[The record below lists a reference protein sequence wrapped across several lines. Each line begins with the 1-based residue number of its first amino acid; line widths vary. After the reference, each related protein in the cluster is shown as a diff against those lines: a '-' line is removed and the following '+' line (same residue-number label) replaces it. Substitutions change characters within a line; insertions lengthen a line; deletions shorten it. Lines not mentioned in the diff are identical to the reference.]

1 MMTGHGGETILEK
14 IILESVTNQKKRRKE
29 VRNMTKTY
37 FVTFDVVANVT
48 FEVEA
53 HDSEEA
59 KEIANRL
66 NVRDLQEV
74 NEIKTCESRMEV
86 YESDY

>member
-1 MMTGHGGETILEK
+1 MNG
-14 IILESVTNQKKRRKE
+14 KE
-29 VRNMTKTY
+29 VRIMTRTRTY
-37 FVTFDVVANVT
+37 FVTFDVTANVT

-53 HDSEEA
+53 HDEVEA
-59 KEIANRL
+59 QEIANQL

-74 NEIKTCESRMEV
+74 NEIMTCESRMEV

>member
-1 MMTGHGGETILEK
+1 MT
-14 IILESVTNQKKRRKE
+14 R
-29 VRNMTKTY
+29 TY
-37 FVTFDVVANVT
+37 FVTFDVTANVT

-53 HDSEEA
+53 HDELEA
-59 KEIANRL
+59 QKIANQL

-74 NEIKTCESRMEV
+74 NEINTCESRMEV

>member
-1 MMTGHGGETILEK
+1 MA
-14 IILESVTNQKKRRKE
+14 
-29 VRNMTKTY
+29 KTY
-37 FVTFDVVANVT
+37 FVTCDVVANVT

-59 KEIANRL
+59 KEIANQL

-74 NEIKTCESRMEV
+74 NEINTCESAMEV
-86 YESDY
+86 YESGY

>member
-1 MMTGHGGETILEK
+1 
-14 IILESVTNQKKRRKE
+14 
-29 VRNMTKTY
+29 MTKTY
-37 FVTFDVVANVT
+37 FVTFDVTANVT

-53 HDSEEA
+53 HDSAEA
-59 KEIANRL
+59 KKIANQL

-74 NEIKTCESRMEV
+74 NEINTCESRMEV

>member
-1 MMTGHGGETILEK
+1 
-14 IILESVTNQKKRRKE
+14 
-29 VRNMTKTY
+29 MTKTY
-37 FVTFDVVANVT
+37 FVTCDVTANVT
-48 FEVEA
+48 FEIEA

-59 KEIANRL
+59 KEIANQL

-74 NEIKTCESRMEV
+74 NQINTCESAMEV

>member
-1 MMTGHGGETILEK
+1 MT
-14 IILESVTNQKKRRKE
+14 
-29 VRNMTKTY
+29 
-37 FVTFDVVANVT
+37 ANVT

-59 KEIANRL
+59 KEIANQL

-74 NEIKTCESRMEV
+74 NEINTCESRMEV
-86 YESDY
+86 YACDY

>member
-1 MMTGHGGETILEK
+1 
-14 IILESVTNQKKRRKE
+14 
-29 VRNMTKTY
+29 MTKTY
-37 FVTFDVVANVT
+37 FVTCDVVTNVT

-59 KEIANRL
+59 QEIANRL

-74 NEIKTCESRMEV
+74 NEINTCESAMEV
-86 YESDY
+86 YESDYWL

>member
-1 MMTGHGGETILEK
+1 MTET
-14 IILESVTNQKKRRKE
+14 R
-29 VRNMTKTY
+29 TY
-37 FVTFDVVANVT
+37 FVTCDVTANIT

-59 KEIANRL
+59 QEIANRL

>member
-1 MMTGHGGETILEK
+1 MTET
-14 IILESVTNQKKRRKE
+14 R
-29 VRNMTKTY
+29 TY
-37 FVTFDVVANVT
+37 FVTCDVTANVT

-53 HDSEEA
+53 CDSEEA
-59 KEIANRL
+59 QEIANRL

-86 YESDY
+86 FESDYWL

>member
-1 MMTGHGGETILEK
+1 MSFQNFIKDISLVFLM
-14 IILESVTNQKKRRKE
+14 NRKE
-29 VRNMTKTY
+29 VRSMARTRTY
-37 FVTFDVVANVT
+37 FVTFDVTANVT

-53 HDSEEA
+53 HDSAEA
-59 KEIANRL
+59 KEIANQL

-74 NEIKTCESRMEV
+74 NEINTCESRMEV

>member
-1 MMTGHGGETILEK
+1 MTE
-14 IILESVTNQKKRRKE
+14 
-29 VRNMTKTY
+29 TKTY
-37 FVTFDVVANVT
+37 FVTCDVVANVT

-74 NEIKTCESRMEV
+74 NQINTCESAMEV

>member
-1 MMTGHGGETILEK
+1 MNG
-14 IILESVTNQKKRRKE
+14 KE
-29 VRNMTKTY
+29 VRIMTRTY
-37 FVTFDVVANVT
+37 FVTCDVTANVT

-53 HDSEEA
+53 HDEVEA
-59 KEIANRL
+59 QEIANQL

>member
-1 MMTGHGGETILEK
+1 MTET
-14 IILESVTNQKKRRKE
+14 R
-29 VRNMTKTY
+29 TY
-37 FVTFDVVANVT
+37 FVTCDVTANGT

-59 KEIANRL
+59 QEIANRL

>member
-1 MMTGHGGETILEK
+1 MA
-14 IILESVTNQKKRRKE
+14 
-29 VRNMTKTY
+29 KTY
-37 FVTFDVVANVT
+37 FVTCDVVANVT

-59 KEIANRL
+59 KEIANQL

-74 NEIKTCESRMEV
+74 NEINTCESAMEV

>member
-1 MMTGHGGETILEK
+1 M
-14 IILESVTNQKKRRKE
+14 NRKE
-29 VRNMTKTY
+29 VRSMTRTY
-37 FVTFDVVANVT
+37 FVTFDVTANVT

-53 HDSEEA
+53 HDELEA
-59 KEIANRL
+59 QEIANQL

-74 NEIKTCESRMEV
+74 NEINTCESRMEV

>member
-1 MMTGHGGETILEK
+1 MT
-14 IILESVTNQKKRRKE
+14 R
-29 VRNMTKTY
+29 TY
-37 FVTFDVVANVT
+37 HVTFDVTANVT

-53 HDSEEA
+53 HDEVEA
-59 KEIANRL
+59 QEIANQL

-74 NEIKTCESRMEV
+74 NEINTCESRMEV

>member
-1 MMTGHGGETILEK
+1 MT
-14 IILESVTNQKKRRKE
+14 R
-29 VRNMTKTY
+29 TY
-37 FVTFDVVANVT
+37 FVTCDVTANVT

-53 HDSEEA
+53 HDEVEA
-59 KEIANRL
+59 QEIANQL

>member
-1 MMTGHGGETILEK
+1 
-14 IILESVTNQKKRRKE
+14 
-29 VRNMTKTY
+29 MTKTY
-37 FVTFDVVANVT
+37 FVTCDVTANVT

-53 HDSEEA
+53 HDSEEGQ
-59 KEIANRL
+59 EIANRL

-86 YESDY
+86 YASDY